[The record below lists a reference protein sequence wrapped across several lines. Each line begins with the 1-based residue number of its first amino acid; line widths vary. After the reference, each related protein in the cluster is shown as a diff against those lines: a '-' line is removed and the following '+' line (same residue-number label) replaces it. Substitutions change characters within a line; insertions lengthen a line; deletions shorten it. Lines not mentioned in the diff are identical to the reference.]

1 MKVSYIYSAPWFG
14 GGKPGFSLDGLA
26 ELTFGYS
33 GFFLADVVVVHA
45 PSMLNCGY
53 HDEVFQLRR
62 NAPHSQIW
70 LLETAESAVNYP
82 PQVEAH
88 FRGLFDAEISYR
100 QTAELWTPYMN
111 PDLFG
116 GYRDADTGVRPE
128 LCCAFVSSGVNNS
141 HRQQYMEALMQ
152 HMEVAS
158 FGRFMNNRVLNDDH
172 GQQSKLAAMRNFTY
186 TLSFE
191 NAIEP
196 DYVTEKFFDPFL
208 AGTIPIYLGAPNVEE
223 FAPGNDC
230 YIDASRF
237 PDPATLAQFL
247 RRENPQ
253 RFHRWRQAPLKASLL
268 SMLDRISTP
277 FAVRFMELATRLLN
291 AAPRG
296 RASGDYHV
304 PLRLSSKPV
313 PKGKTPLP

>member
-1 MKVSYIYSAPWFG
+1 LIVKVSYIYSAPWFG

-33 GFFLADVVVVHA
+33 GVFLADVVVVHA
-45 PSMLNCGY
+45 PSMLWRSNHG
-53 HDEVFQLRR
+53 HVVQLRR
-62 NAPHSQIW
+62 NAPSSQIW
-70 LLETAESAVNYP
+70 LLDTAESAVNYP
-82 PQVEAH
+82 AQFEAD

-100 QTAELWTPYMN
+100 QTAELWTPYLN
-111 PDLFG
+111 PDLFD
-116 GYRDADTGVRPE
+116 GYRVVDTAVRPE
-128 LCCAFVSSGVNNS
+128 LCCAFISSKFDNS
-141 HRQQYMEALMQ
+141 HRRQYMEALMQ
-152 HMEVAS
+152 HMEIAS

-253 RFHRWRQAPLKASLL
+253 RFHRWRQDPLKASLL

-291 AAPRG
+291 AAPREH
-296 RASGDYHV
+296 A
-304 PLRLSSKPV
+304 
-313 PKGKTPLP
+313 